1 MVVHAG
7 EHSNRTDEFHAG
19 LCGCTV
25 VYSVHVVRTL
35 CSDPNLPIPSL
46 SATWHSLL
54 HSRLWL
60 HPGSTLMGVAVEFLP
75 AICRSR
81 GGCVRA
87 YNITEQNIQSSTF
100 YSSLVNRSRPSLPFF
115 YRFFPLPCVFFY
127 YHSSLEDRRLSKI
140 PVSRRFSSFS
150 CDSYVVSEFF
160 HF

>member
-60 HPGSTLMGVAVEFLP
+60 HPGSTLMGVAVEFLRLVTRDLP
-75 AICRSR
+75 LARWLR
-81 GGCVRA
+81 TCVQYHRA
-87 YNITEQNIQSSTF
+87 EH
-100 YSSLVNRSRPSLPFF
+100 P
-115 YRFFPLPCVFFY
+115 VFDLLF
-127 YHSSLEDRRLSKI
+127 LS
-140 PVSRRFSSFS
+140 
-150 CDSYVVSEFF
+150 C
-160 HF
+160 